1 MSRYKDRPKN
11 PKRIDQMAPEHKS
24 AFGLQEPIRHFRSA
38 ERHSKSAKL
47 PSCGLWP
54 NGLRVTI
61 MHTIFNLFAK
71 GCGQIQT
78 LIIRTYFLESSGLY
92 K

>member
-1 MSRYKDRPKN
+1 
-11 PKRIDQMAPEHKS
+11 MAPEHES
-24 AFGLQEPIRHFRSA
+24 AFGLQEPIWHFWSA
-38 ERHSKSAKL
+38 EQHFKSVEL

-54 NGLRVTI
+54 NGLWVMI
-61 MHTIFNLFAK
+61 MHTLLDLFAK

-78 LIIRTYFLESSGLY
+78 LIVCTYLLESSGLY